1 MDLVQATEAE
11 SRRASHACTD
21 THGCPPRHTR
31 PQGSARCFDVSRH
44 TREDWLTPPWSP
56 EAPAA
61 RLGHPH
67 HPLQGCVASPPFC
80 SLLSL
85 PLEVR
90 PPECSWR
97 AEPAH
102 MAGNMLP
109 ARAGESSLGPPQ
121 LAVTVSHLLQP
132 GLWLLSGLHSDNLGG
147 L

>member
-1 MDLVQATEAE
+1 MVSLDGTSEVSAGLAPCSELSGDTLH
-11 SRRASHACTD
+11 SRLLLTD
-21 THGCPPRHTR
+21 R
-31 PQGSARCFDVSRH
+31 PG
-44 TREDWLTPPWSP
+44 
-56 EAPAA
+56 
-61 RLGHPH
+61 RLA
-67 HPLQGCVASPPFC
+67 V
-80 SLLSL
+80 
-85 PLEVR
+85 LEVR

-132 GLWLLSGLHSDNLGG
+132 GLWLLSGLHSDHLGG